1 MRTIKELHV
10 LSGLP
15 GSGKSTFAKQ
25 YEPTYLDPYSGTRR
39 PNPRTKKP
47 AFVVDYD
54 ELYRKAGR
62 VCNLDVV
69 NKAPINNI
77 KYEYM
82 ILDGLFI
89 TQTDIECVIGT
100 YLNNPKFTEKYTVEK
115 IIIDVWKPDKESC
128 IWNDRARRD
137 VRGYGAELSIRT
149 MNPERI
155 DIKVIEDKFG
165 VKTKLELHD
174 VVRAPA
180 YQVMIAENDMH
191 NVVGKYLES
200 DSWCLGGV
208 SYSWTGEKF
217 PLSPERSRN
226 FDAFDN
232 LLEKICPQ
240 ITFLQYKKI
249 YAKCV
254 TEEERSSSD
263 YYTNAREG
271 YWCCD
276 LEKLYVM
283 LEEMGLYKIEDED
296 PYDCY

>member
-15 GSGKSTFAKQ
+15 GSGKTTFAQQ
-25 YEPTYLDPYSGTRR
+25 YEPTYLDHYAGYRR
-39 PNPRTKKP
+39 ENPKVKKP
-47 AFVVDYD
+47 AEIIDYD
-54 ELYRKAGR
+54 AIYRKAGR
-62 VCNLDVV
+62 SCNIELVSKV
-69 NKAPINNI
+69 PINNI

-89 TQTDIECVIGT
+89 TQADVECVIGA

-115 IIIDVWKPDKESC
+115 IIIDVWKTNKESC

-137 VRGYGAELSIRT
+137 VRGYCAELSIRT

-155 DIKVIEDKFG
+155 DIKAIEEKFG

-180 YQVMIAENDMH
+180 YKVMIAENDMR
-191 NVVGKYLES
+191 NVCGKYLES
-200 DSWCLGGV
+200 DGWCLGGK
-208 SYSWTGEKF
+208 SYSWTGEEF
-217 PLSPERSRN
+217 LISPEHPLN
-226 FDAFDN
+226 FDEFDN
-232 LLEKICPQ
+232 LMEKICPQ
-240 ITFLQYKKI
+240 ITFLQYKRL

-254 TEEERSSSD
+254 TKEERSSGD

-271 YWCCD
+271 YWRCN
-276 LEKLYVM
+276 LEKLYEM
-283 LEEMGLYKIEDED
+283 LEEMGLYHLEDED
-296 PYDCY
+296 PYDC